1 MKHKAQGFN
10 IIELMIAITLS
21 AAIISTMISSF
32 SKLYSLFM
40 YNAKFLAMNSELR
53 LAVQVIKNDTEN
65 AGVFGTFSFHDQ
77 SPTRNTFQIMS
88 SSSPSCRTA
97 AICDYD
103 STTVGVKSLKNS
115 DGANISNP
123 DSSSDILK
131 VQSGGYKVA
140 YLSTD
145 DKYLCS
151 DNTDCL
157 FANRPSSCNGKYY
170 LGTANFNGD
179 DIESKS
185 SIYMLASANHI
196 YELKYNSTTSNI
208 SGSNSN
214 LTMTLGC
221 PSSSTPAVVL
231 ESYIAAKAYD
241 SFDPDIHSMV
251 LTNLNTTYF
260 YVKQG
265 SGSKPGGL
273 YVVKY
278 NGTNDQVQEEL
289 VSRVISK
296 MTISYVLD
304 NATRFNNTI
313 NGSDGR
319 FTICD
324 TKEMNNAGNQSCG
337 NRWDKIVAVNITLTG
352 EDAASKADLDHFQQ
366 EITETVGWKS

>member
-1 MKHKAQGFN
+1 MKHKVQGFN
-10 IIELMIAITLS
+10 IIELMVAITLS

-40 YNAKFLAMNSELR
+40 YNTKFLAMNSELR

-65 AGVFGTFSFHDQ
+65 AGVFGNFSFHDQ
-77 SPTRNTFQIMS
+77 SPTRNTFQIIS
-88 SSSPSCRTA
+88 SSAPNCRTS

-123 DSSSDILK
+123 DNSSDILK
-131 VQSGGYKVA
+131 IQSGGYKVA

-151 DNTDCL
+151 DNTNCL
-157 FANRPSSCNGKYY
+157 FVNRPSSCNGRYY
-170 LGTANFNGD
+170 LGTANFVGD

-185 SIYMLASANHI
+185 SVYMLASANHI

-208 SGSNSN
+208 SSSNGN
-214 LTMTLGC
+214 ITMTLGC
-221 PSSSTPAVVL
+221 PSNSTPTVAL
-231 ESYIAAKAYD
+231 ESYTSGRLFD

-251 LTNLNTTYF
+251 LTNLNTIYF

-273 YVVKY
+273 YVAKY
-278 NGTNDQVQEEL
+278 NGSSDKVQEEL

-319 FTICD
+319 FTVCSSE
-324 TKEMNNAGNQSCG
+324 EMNSASNQSCG
-337 NRWDKIVAVNITLTG
+337 NKWNKIVAVNITLTG
-352 EDAASKADLDHFQQ
+352 EDEASKADLDQFKQ